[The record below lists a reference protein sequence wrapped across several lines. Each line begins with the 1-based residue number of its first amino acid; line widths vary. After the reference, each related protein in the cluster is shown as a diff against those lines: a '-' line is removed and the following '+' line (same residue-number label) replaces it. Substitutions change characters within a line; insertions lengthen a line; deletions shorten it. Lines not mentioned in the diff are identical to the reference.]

1 MHILSLDLWRNTHL
15 KQGLIRS
22 RLYHWLYLITRSLG
36 RPMLQ
41 GNLLAWHKTDVSG
54 TFTQRR
60 IQLITLA
67 YFPIYAYVGMRKR
80 WIQEEFADYQPVLF
94 RQFTRTMKSVGKRK
108 HNWLD
113 DKKKIYNLDAPVP
126 PESLRN
132 ATGLA

>member
-1 MHILSLDLWRNTHL
+1 
-15 KQGLIRS
+15 
-22 RLYHWLYLITRSLG
+22 
-36 RPMLQ
+36 MLQ